1 MGDNSSSERTLE
13 YMVRKRQKT
22 IGNYIMF
29 ILLAVGLIPLIAM
42 ALAIYDTTSD
52 LLMARNDSAKLS
64 AVNVVQTERS
74 KLQKQSEYVL
84 RLRGILKFPGENMMK
99 KSSSHSL
106 IVPRMLVSTSR
117 P

>member
-1 MGDNSSSERTLE
+1 
-13 YMVRKRQKT
+13 
-22 IGNYIMF
+22 MF

-84 RLRGILKFPGENMMK
+84 KRLRGILKFPGENMMK

>member
-1 MGDNSSSERTLE
+1 
-13 YMVRKRQKT
+13 
-22 IGNYIMF
+22 MF

-74 KLQKQSEYVL
+74 KLQK
-84 RLRGILKFPGENMMK
+84 GILKFPGENMMK

>member
-29 ILLAVGLIPLIAM
+29 ILLAVSLIPLIAM

-52 LLMARNDSAKLS
+52 LLMARNDSAKL
-64 AVNVVQTERS
+64 R
-74 KLQKQSEYVL
+74 
-84 RLRGILKFPGENMMK
+84 P
-99 KSSSHSL
+99 
-106 IVPRMLVSTSR
+106 STSFR
-117 P
+117 RSAQSFKSKANMF

>member
-1 MGDNSSSERTLE
+1 
-13 YMVRKRQKT
+13 MVRKRQKT
-22 IGNYIMF
+22 IGNYIMW

-84 RLRGILKFPGENMMK
+84 K
-99 KSSSHSL
+99 KVAGYPEISWGKYDER
-106 IVPRMLVSTSR
+106 IIK
-117 P
+117 

>member
-1 MGDNSSSERTLE
+1 
-13 YMVRKRQKT
+13 
-22 IGNYIMF
+22 MF

-84 RLRGILKFPGENMMK
+84 KKVAGILKFPGK
-99 KSSSHSL
+99 
-106 IVPRMLVSTSR
+106 I
-117 P
+117 

>member
-1 MGDNSSSERTLE
+1 
-13 YMVRKRQKT
+13 MVRKRQKT

-64 AVNVVQTERS
+64 AVNVV
-74 KLQKQSEYVL
+74 
-84 RLRGILKFPGENMMK
+84 
-99 KSSSHSL
+99 
-106 IVPRMLVSTSR
+106 
-117 P
+117 